1 MPLSE
6 EVVGMIYMAIAGA
19 VPPVFMVFEEVA
31 KKMKIP
37 YYASMGTAEVFLGLV
52 VAFAVLCRRE
62 ALKSG
67 ELKWVL
73 LRGFFGTTCFVL
85 SLLAVSLGAPL
96 GDVNALGSI
105 NVVVAALLGRLFLG
119 EDLRLLHVL
128 ALCCSVL
135 GAFMVCKPEVLLGL
149 RPPSH
154 GMPWLGYGLALLS
167 GFCYG
172 GIFIASRK
180 SQEVSVYI
188 MTFSVL
194 AQGSAAFWIVSLA
207 GVVQEAPLN
216 TVTEA
221 PLRTLAFT
229 AAIFV
234 MVAILIVTL
243 TLGSQKCPAAVS
255 STILTSVQMSLGYLL
270 QALTHSEPPQMLTF
284 CGAGLMLLAVSL
296 MALARWM
303 GRKSPSSPEAEV
315 EVQSPS
321 SSMSVTSKSSLAS
334 FIASEFSGLPQE
346 ALRQRPAA
354 MVLGR
359 ALA

>member
-1 MPLSE
+1 
-6 EVVGMIYMAIAGA
+6 MIYMAVAGA
-19 VPPVFMVFEEVA
+19 IPPFFMVLEEVA
-31 KKMKIP
+31 KKIEIP
-37 YYASMGTAEVFLGLV
+37 YYASMGTAEVFLVVV
-52 VAFAVLCRRE
+52 VAFAILCRRE
-62 ALKSG
+62 ALRSG

-73 LRGFFGTTCFVL
+73 LRGFFGTACFVL

-135 GAFMVCKPEVLLGL
+135 GAFMVSKPEVLLGL
-149 RPPSH
+149 KKSDV

-180 SQEVSVYI
+180 SQDVSVYI
-188 MTFSVL
+188 MTFSVMVQE
-194 AQGSAAFWIVSLA
+194 ATAFWIVSLT
-207 GVVQEAPLN
+207 GIVQEAPLSMI
-216 TVTEA
+216 TGA
-221 PLRTLAFT
+221 PLRMLAFT
-229 AAIFV
+229 SALFL
-234 MVAILIVTL
+234 MVVILVVSL

-255 STILTSVQMSLGYLL
+255 STILTSMQMSLGYVL
-270 QALTHSEPPQMLTF
+270 QALTHSEPPQLLTLL
-284 CGAGLMLLAVSL
+284 GAGLMLLAVIL

-303 GRKSPSSPEAEV
+303 GQKSQSCPEAEV
-315 EVQSPS
+315 EAVQSPI
-321 SSMSVTSKSSLAS
+321 SSMSMKSNSSLAS
-334 FIASEFSGLPQE
+334 FIASEFAGLPME

-354 MVLGR
+354 VVVGR